1 MHKLH
6 VPLYDLTTF
15 RADSVSRER
24 LEAVNDISYIGESY
38 FSSEEATTIKSTQME
53 TEGGDGKGRTH
64 SQAIEEEVQACLNKR
79 IGKRVETGD
88 FMACAAHDL
97 APVLAG
103 LLGLDIKM
111 IEKDNGS

>member
-1 MHKLH
+1 
-6 VPLYDLTTF
+6 
-15 RADSVSRER
+15 
-24 LEAVNDISYIGESY
+24 
-38 FSSEEATTIKSTQME
+38 ME

-97 APVLAG
+97 ASVLAG